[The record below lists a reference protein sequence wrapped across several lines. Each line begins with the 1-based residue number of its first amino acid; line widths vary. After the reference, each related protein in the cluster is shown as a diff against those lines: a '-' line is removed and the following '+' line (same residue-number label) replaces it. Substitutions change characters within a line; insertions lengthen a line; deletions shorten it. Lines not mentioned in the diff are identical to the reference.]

1 MATNPITDAS
11 FATEVLQSD
20 IPVVVDFWA
29 EWCAPCKKIEPLLRE
44 ISQEMAGKIK
54 IVSLDIDTN
63 PNTVREQGVLSAPT
77 LKVFKG
83 GQAVAEIVG
92 AKPKSELV
100 KRFEAAIA

>member
-1 MATNPITDAS
+1 MASNPITDAT

-29 EWCAPCKKIEPLLRE
+29 EWCAPCKKIAPLLDE

-63 PNTVREQGVLSAPT
+63 PNTVRELGVLSAPT
-77 LKVFKG
+77 LKIFKNG
-83 GQAVAEIVG
+83 EPVAEIVG
-92 AKPKSELV
+92 AKPKSVLV
-100 KRFEAAIA
+100 KQFEAAIA